1 MNITLTTMDRLTA
14 EQHRAWLAV
23 RECNP
28 ALSSPYF
35 HPDFVRLASAVR
47 KGVEVAVLEEGG
59 RPEGFFAFER
69 RSAGAGM
76 PVAAPLNDFQAVIA
90 RPELLWSAAELI
102 RGCGLA
108 VWHFDHLLDV
118 GQAFAQHAWSVTPS
132 PYMDLSRGFEA
143 FCEERRAAGGTDLP
157 QARRK
162 RKKAEIQL
170 GPLRFVTHTTDS
182 DVFAAL
188 ARWKGEQYVRTG
200 LANLFETPWIVA
212 LLESIRGAQGAQFSG
227 MLSALYFGDRL
238 AAAHL
243 GMRSGKVLHA
253 WFPAYDPE
261 LSRYSPGTI
270 LFCEMAKA
278 AAELGIHRIDLG
290 KGPEAFKLCLMSGA
304 VPVAEGAVD
313 FRPVA
318 RTLGRW
324 RRSASRWS
332 RQSLLGMPARLVAA
346 VTRPL
351 RQRLALR

>member
-23 RECNP
+23 LECNP

-35 HPDFVRLASAVR
+35 HPDFVRLSSAVR
-47 KGVEVAVLEEGG
+47 KGVELAVLEEGG
-59 RPEGFFAFER
+59 RSEGFFAFER

-108 VWHFDHLLDV
+108 VWQFDHLIDS
-118 GQAFAQHAWSVTPS
+118 GNAFAQHVWNAVAS
-132 PYMDLSRGFEA
+132 PYMDLSHGFEA
-143 FCEERRAAGGTDLP
+143 YYEERRAAGGTDLS

-162 RKKAEIQL
+162 TKKVENQL
-170 GPLRFVTHTTDS
+170 GPLRFVAHTAD
-182 DVFAAL
+182 DEVFSAL
-188 ARWKGEQYVRTG
+188 ARWKGEQYIRTG

-212 LLESIRGAQGAQFSG
+212 LLESIRSAQGAQFSG

-243 GMRSGKVLHA
+243 GMRSGEVLHA
-253 WFPAYDPE
+253 WFPAFDPE

-270 LFCEMAKA
+270 L
-278 AAELGIHRIDLG
+278 
-290 KGPEAFKLCLMSGA
+290 
-304 VPVAEGAVD
+304 
-313 FRPVA
+313 
-318 RTLGRW
+318 
-324 RRSASRWS
+324 
-332 RQSLLGMPARLVAA
+332 
-346 VTRPL
+346 
-351 RQRLALR
+351 